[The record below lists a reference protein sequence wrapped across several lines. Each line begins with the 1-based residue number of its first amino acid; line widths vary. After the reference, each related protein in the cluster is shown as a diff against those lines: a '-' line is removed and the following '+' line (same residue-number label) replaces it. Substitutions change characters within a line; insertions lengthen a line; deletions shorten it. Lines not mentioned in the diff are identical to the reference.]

1 MKCKGSQPT
10 AVLGLLCVFAERHPI
25 KKTFKLSSSVSS
37 LLRTELYTRHGVKE
51 HGIIEI
57 DFVEL
62 LGIIF

>member
-10 AVLGLLCVFAERHPI
+10 AMLVLLCVFAERQPT

-37 LLRTELYTRHGVKE
+37 LFRTELYKRHGSKE
-51 HGIIEI
+51 RGVIEI

-62 LGIIF
+62 WE

>member
-10 AVLGLLCVFAERHPI
+10 AVLVLLCVFAERRPT

-51 HGIIEI
+51 HGLIEI
-57 DFVEL
+57 ECFE
-62 LGIIF
+62 ICE